1 MRRKAGAAR
10 RPQHRGGRGAGH
22 GPVLDPRVFDGVVP
36 AAAVFAGPGD
46 RLLYAND
53 AFTRLFGPRQAGLP
67 AREVFPGPDAYRFL
81 AVLESVRS
89 TGRARQVFG
98 RRRSGPGAA
107 GQAQNFVYTC
117 TPVTTAEGPG
127 VLALAMDTPG
137 ESADGR
143 LYETLVK
150 AVAQTVW
157 VKHADGTIEE
167 TVPGWERLTGTP
179 RPSGRLDSVY
189 PHVHP
194 RDREGLRADW
204 EGGTPSDASRVVQ
217 SDYRLR
223 AADGTFRHVTTRA
236 VPVDPGEADTD
247 WIAATVDVEDS
258 WNRQLRD
265 RLMVKVAGAASE
277 SLPEAFAEVVQV
289 IVPELADYC
298 LVLLLS
304 YDEWPPPDHAE
315 VTARRVATASRPGL
329 PAPPALRGQSL
340 PVRGELRDL
349 LVQHVPRTFLLSPPG
364 TAPPGLVPTVTE
376 RWLAAAKAT
385 SMTLIPLAV
394 DDIVLGYAVTVT
406 SGDTPTPTPSEVS
419 LLREVLHQAERPIRK
434 VLDLQQVR
442 RIALGLQRAHLTD
455 PPSVPGAVLAARYQP
470 AGSDSEIGGDWYD
483 AFPLPDN
490 TLILDIGDV
499 GGHDLNAATAMTQM
513 RSMLRALAY
522 AGGPGAAPADVLA
535 RLDETAEGLATAAF
549 ATAIHATLHRHTD
562 RTWQFTWSN
571 AGHPPPLLIPAHGD
585 AHYLDAP
592 ADLPLCVLPGLGRTT
607 HTHTLNPG
615 DTLLLYTDGLIETPS
630 TSLDTG
636 LSQLATKAA
645 LHRHEPLPHL
655 LRALQD
661 LSDQRDDTA
670 MLAIRIEPVT

>member
-1 MRRKAGAAR
+1 M
-10 RPQHRGGRGAGH
+10 
-22 GPVLDPRVFDGVVP
+22 VP
-36 AAAVFAGPGD
+36 AAAVFTGPDD
-46 RLLYAND
+46 RLLYANG
-53 AFTRLFGPRQAGLP
+53 AFTRLFGPRRAGLP
-67 AREVFPGPDAYRFL
+67 ARRAFPDPDAYRFL
-81 AVLESVRS
+81 SVLESVRS

-98 RRRSGPGAA
+98 RRRTDPDADA
-107 GQAQNFVYTC
+107 QARRFVYTC

-127 VLALAMDTPG
+127 ILALAMDTPA

-143 LYETLVK
+143 RYETLVK
-150 AVAQTVW
+150 AVAQMVW

-179 RPSGRLDSVY
+179 RPAGRLDHVY

-194 RDREGLRADW
+194 RDREGLRAAW
-204 EGGTPSDASRVVQ
+204 EGGTTPDALDVVQ

-223 AADGTFRHVTTRA
+223 VADGTFRHVTTRA
-236 VPVDPGEADTD
+236 VPVDPGEPDTD

-258 WNRQLRD
+258 WNRRLRD
-265 RLMVKVAGAASE
+265 RLMVKVADAASE

-315 VTARRVATASRPGL
+315 VTARRVATAGRPGL

-340 PVRGELRDL
+340 PVRGELREL
-349 LVQHVPRTFLLSPPG
+349 LVRRVPRTFPLSPAGPV
-364 TAPPGLVPTVTE
+364 PPGLVPAVTE

-406 SGDTPTPTPSEVS
+406 CGDTPTPGTREVS
-419 LLREVLHQAERPIRK
+419 LLREVLHQAQRPIRK
-434 VLDLQQVR
+434 VLDLQQAR

-455 PPSVPGAVLAARYQP
+455 PPSVPGVVLAARYQP

-483 AFPLPDN
+483 AFTLPDD
-490 TLILDIGDV
+490 TLVLDIGDV

-522 AGGPGAAPADVLA
+522 AGGPDATPADVLG

-549 ATAIHATLHRHTD
+549 ATAVHATLHRRADGT
-562 RTWQFTWSN
+562 RRFTWSN

-592 ADLPLCVLPGLGRTT
+592 ADLPLCVLPGPGRAT
-607 HTHTLNPG
+607 HTHTLHPG
-615 DTLLLYTDGLIETPS
+615 DTLLLYTDGLVETPS
-630 TSLDTG
+630 ASLDTG
-636 LSQLATKAA
+636 LSRLAHEAT
-645 LHRHEPLPHL
+645 LRRREPLPDL
-655 LRALQD
+655 LRVLQG

-670 MLAIRIEPVT
+670 MLALHVEPVT